1 MKYQG
6 TVHLVGAGPGDP
18 DLLTRRAFR
27 LIREADVIVHD
38 RLVSPEI
45 MALIPQHT
53 RRIAVGKAAR
63 CHTMPQESIN
73 ALLVGLAR
81 EGLSVVRLKGGDPY
95 IFGRGSEEA
104 MRLHEAGIP
113 FDIVPGITAAQGLSA
128 STRIPLTHRGLA
140 LGVRYVTGHCKQD
153 EPLDLDWASLADAD
167 TTLVVYMGLSAI
179 REISAKLIEHGL
191 PTDTPVLGVENA
203 TQKRERRLIATLGD
217 VSNRAVEAGLK
228 SPVTFLIGRVVDLAD
243 ALGADICEVF
253 HTDAAPMVDV
263 RHA

>member
-1 MKYQG
+1 M
-6 TVHLVGAGPGDP
+6 VHLVGAGPGDP
-18 DLLTRRAFR
+18 DLLTTRALR
-27 LIREADVIVHD
+27 YISNADAIVHD

-45 MALIPQHT
+45 LALAP
-53 RRIAVGKAAR
+53 AAALKVCVGKEPR
-63 CHTMPQESIN
+63 RHPVPQERIN
-73 ALLVGLAR
+73 EILVELAQQYV
-81 EGLSVVRLKGGDPY
+81 SVVRLKGGDPY

-191 PTDTPVLGVENA
+191 PTDTPVLGVQNA
-203 TQKRERRLIATLGD
+203 TQKQEIRLIATLGD